1 MSCDGTFDSGAK
13 LDYCGTCQGKCI
25 GDFINPAN
33 KACECLRC
41 NGAVDACGVC
51 GGNNSTCSQ
60 FITFTRQELIGFTLA
75 LSGNVLISASLNL
88 QKYAHNRN
96 QAESGGTRPY
106 VELPLWWVGLL
117 LMTLG
122 ETGNF
127 LAYAYAPATLVAP
140 LGAVS
145 VISNSV
151 LAHYV
156 LKEKLDRRNLA
167 GVALAIL
174 GAVLIVVYAPSSDKQ
189 LTMDVLEQY
198 MSEAGFIVFV
208 ICILVA
214 LLFLFLLR
222 DSVKRRYVVVYV
234 LICSLTGS
242 LTVMCVK
249 GVSTALILTF
259 QGHGQFDHVLPWIM
273 LITTIGTLLVQLRYL
288 NLAMMHFG
296 ASEVTRPLTYQSKSV
311 RVSQSGRRRRG
322 WRSSRCASPRRSKV
336 CFDGRSRLRGRAAAV
351 AVLLYGS
358 ILLRS
363 GEQTRSSLMHT

>member
-1 MSCDGTFDSGAK
+1 MGCDGFFDSGTE
-13 LDYCGTCQGKCI
+13 LDYCGVCGGKCV
-25 GDFINPAN
+25 GEFIDPAN
-33 KACECLRC
+33 ENCECLRC
-41 NGAVDACGVC
+41 KGTVDACGVC
-51 GGNNSTCSQ
+51 EGNNSTCLPL
-60 FITFTRQELIGFTLA
+60 IPFTQQELMGIALA
-75 LSGNVLISASLNL
+75 LSGNLLISASLNL

-106 VELPLWWVGLL
+106 VELPLWWCGLM

-122 ETGNF
+122 ESGNF

-167 GVALAIL
+167 GVALAIV

-189 LTMDVLEQY
+189 LTMDVLEHY

-208 ICILVA
+208 ACILAA
-214 LLFLFLLR
+214 LAFLFLLR
-222 DSVKRRYVVVYV
+222 DAVKRRYVVVYV

-242 LTVMCVK
+242 LTVMCIK

-259 QGHGQFDHVLPWIM
+259 QGQTQFDHALPWVM
-273 LITTIGTLLVQLRYL
+273 LITTVGTLLVQLRYL

-296 ASEVTRPLTYQSKSV
+296 ASEVHPPHTPPP
-311 RVSQSGRRRRG
+311 
-322 WRSSRCASPRRSKV
+322 SPRP
-336 CFDGRSRLRGRAAAV
+336 RARV
-351 AVLLYGS
+351 LSVLLVPRGG
-358 ILLRS
+358 RFV
-363 GEQTRSSLMHT
+363 

>member
-1 MSCDGTFDSGAK
+1 MGIS
-13 LDYCGTCQGKCI
+13 
-25 GDFINPAN
+25 
-33 KACECLRC
+33 
-41 NGAVDACGVC
+41 
-51 GGNNSTCSQ
+51 
-60 FITFTRQELIGFTLA
+60 LA
-75 LSGNVLISASLNL
+75 LSGNLLISGSLNL

-106 VELPLWWVGLL
+106 VELPLWWCGLL

-156 LKEKLDRRNLA
+156 LKEDLNRRNLA

-189 LTMDVLEQY
+189 LTMEVLEQY
-198 MSEAGFIVFV
+198 MSEAGFIAFV
-208 ICILVA
+208 ACILAA
-214 LLFLFLLR
+214 LAFLFVLGE
-222 DSVKRRYVVVYV
+222 SVKRRYVVVYV

-242 LTVMCVK
+242 LTVMCIK

-259 QGHGQFDHVLPWIM
+259 QGRSQFDHLLPWLM
-273 LITTIGTLLVQLRYL
+273 LVTTVGTLLVQLRYL

-296 ASEVTRPLTYQSKSV
+296 ASEVALAM
-311 RVSQSGRRRRG
+311 
-322 WRSSRCASPRRSKV
+322 SSRFPP
-336 CFDGRSRLRGRAAAV
+336 
-351 AVLLYGS
+351 LLPP
-358 ILLRS
+358 
-363 GEQTRSSLMHT
+363 